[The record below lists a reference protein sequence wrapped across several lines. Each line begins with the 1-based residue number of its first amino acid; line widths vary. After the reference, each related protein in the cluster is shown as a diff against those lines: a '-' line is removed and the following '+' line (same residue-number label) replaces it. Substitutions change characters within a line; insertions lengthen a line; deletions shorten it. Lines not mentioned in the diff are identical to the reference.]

1 MIIDEFL
8 DFVKFERLLCVDL
21 FHWFG
26 LCIVNVN
33 SHLQVAVVDGLNG
46 LSINSPDAPIL
57 LGSYL
62 PSFRVLRAISVR
74 ILVQKYLN
82 IIN

>member
-8 DFVKFERLLCVDL
+8 DFVKFERLFSVDL

-33 SHLQVAVVDGLNG
+33 SHIQIAVVDGLNG

-62 PSFRVLRAISVR
+62 PSFRVLRAVSVR
-74 ILVQKYLN
+74 LLVHKYSK